1 MSASPH
7 GYSTAVDKRWVT
19 RGALV
24 AVVFILLG
32 AAVYVFGQF
41 RPFGDESIDRSQ
53 PAMLKAVRDLSQ
65 YHAAAGEFQ
74 VVLDIENDV
83 KWVPAALAGER
94 TLFVAA
100 GAVNAYVDFGS
111 LAEDGLVLSA
121 DGKTVELRLPQPQL
135 DKPNLHH
142 DRSYVYSQKRG
153 LIDDF
158 RALVETPDQQRFYIA
173 AEAKLAEAAKESE
186 ILQRAEDNTRV
197 MLTGMLQALGF
208 QVKVVPD

>member
-1 MSASPH
+1 M
-7 GYSTAVDKRWVT
+7 
-19 RGALV
+19 RGTVVA
-24 AVVFILLG
+24 AVVILLG

-53 PAMLKAVRDLSQ
+53 PAMLESVRDLSQ

-100 GAVNAYVDFGS
+100 GSVNAFVDLGT
-111 LAEDGLVLSA
+111 LKDDGLVVSA
-121 DGKTVELRLPQPQL
+121 DGKTVELRVPKAQL

-142 DRSYVYSQKRG
+142 DRSYVFSQERG
-153 LIDDF
+153 LINDLQ
-158 RALVETPDQQRFYIA
+158 ALAGPPDQQRFYVA
-173 AEAKLAEAAKESE
+173 AEAELAEAAKQSE
-186 ILQRAEDNTRV
+186 LLTRAEENTRV
-197 MLTGMLQALGF
+197 MLTGMLQSLGF
-208 QVKVVPD
+208 QVKVITD

>member
-1 MSASPH
+1 M
-7 GYSTAVDKRWVT
+7 

-24 AVVFILLG
+24 AAVFILLG

-53 PAMLKAVRDLSQ
+53 PAMLKSVRDLSQ

-83 KWVPAALAGER
+83 KWVPSALAGER

-100 GAVNAYVDFGS
+100 GSVNAYVDLGS
-111 LAEDGLVLSA
+111 LKDDGLVVSP
-121 DGKTVELRLPQPQL
+121 DRKTVELRLPKPQL

-142 DRSYVYSQKRG
+142 DRSYVFSQERG
-153 LIDDF
+153 LINDLQ
-158 RALVETPDQQRFYIA
+158 ALAGPPDAQRFYVA
-173 AEAKLAEAAKESE
+173 AEVKLTEAAKQSE
-186 ILQRAEDNTRV
+186 LLKRAEDNTRV
-197 MLTGMLQALGF
+197 MLTGMLQSLGF
-208 QVKVVPD
+208 QVKVIGD

>member
-1 MSASPH
+1 M
-7 GYSTAVDKRWVT
+7 
-19 RGALV
+19 RGTLV
-24 AVVFILLG
+24 AAVVILLG

-53 PAMLKAVRDLSQ
+53 PAMLKSVRDLSQ

-100 GAVNAYVDFGS
+100 GSVNAFVDLGT
-111 LAEDGLVLSA
+111 LKDDGLVVSA
-121 DGKTVELRLPQPQL
+121 DGKSVELRVPKAQL

-142 DRSYVYSQKRG
+142 DRSYVFSQERG
-153 LIDDF
+153 LINDLQ
-158 RALVETPDQQRFYIA
+158 ALAGPPDQQKFYVA
-173 AEAKLAEAAKESE
+173 AEAKLAEAAKQSE
-186 ILQRAEDNTRV
+186 LLRRAEDNTRV
-197 MLTGMLQALGF
+197 MLTGMLQSLGF
-208 QVKVVPD
+208 QVNVVTD

>member
-1 MSASPH
+1 
-7 GYSTAVDKRWVT
+7 VDRRWVT

-24 AVVFILLG
+24 AAVFILLG

-74 VVLDIENDV
+74 VVLDIEHDV
-83 KWVPAALAGER
+83 KWVPAALAGQR

-100 GAVNAYVDFGS
+100 GSVNAYVDLGS
-111 LAEDGLVLSA
+111 LSDDGLVVSP
-121 DGKTVELRLPQPQL
+121 DRKTVELRLPKAQL
-135 DKPNLHH
+135 DKPNIHH
-142 DRSYVYSQKRG
+142 DRSYVYSQQRG

-158 RALVETPDQQRFYIA
+158 RALVETPDQQRFYVA
-173 AEAKLAEAAKESE
+173 AESKLAEAAKESE

-197 MLTGMLQALGF
+197 MLTGMLQSLGF